1 MMSVELCFGQV
12 PDLTFLEGSM
22 RVLATQ
28 YLSLD
33 GVFEE
38 PGKWRL
44 SRVSW
49 NLSGGPPPEACR
61 GVGVGRRQ
69 GWCLGAAQH
78 LPHGRLQAGD
88 RHSNSTRPGTTS
100 ISRALRKP
108 HPATSIGWR
117 APSCFP
123 PG

>member
-69 GWCLGAAQH
+69 DTNLGDAQH

-100 ISRALRKP
+100 CCLEEAKRRPHLATYSAHSRR
-108 HPATSIGWR
+108 S
-117 APSCFP
+117 
-123 PG
+123 

>member
-69 GWCLGAAQH
+69 DTNQEGDHRDQQVPEIATR
-78 LPHGRLQAGD
+78 GR
-88 RHSNSTRPGTTS
+88 T
-100 ISRALRKP
+100 
-108 HPATSIGWR
+108 
-117 APSCFP
+117 
-123 PG
+123 